1 MDWTRREWL
10 AGAGSLMLAGYGL
23 PLSAMQ
29 NRPLKF
35 ATTPVFL
42 DRQATLLQRWQRYL
56 EAHLARPVAFV
67 QRANY
72 REITDLLL
80 AGEVDCAWI
89 CGFPYVRHR
98 PALRLV
104 SVPLYQGEPLYQAYI
119 IAPANNS
126 AIRHLKDL
134 RGTVFA
140 YADPDS
146 NSGWLAPQV
155 LLKKQDNTQ
164 ANDFFRRTFFT
175 WSHRKVVQA
184 VAVGLAQGGAVDG
197 YVWDTLA
204 RGHPE
209 LTEKTRI
216 IERSGP
222 FGFPPI
228 VARQNMPA
236 PEIQALQRALQA
248 MHLDVE
254 GQTVLA
260 ALNLDGFASA
270 KPGLYDG
277 IEANWRSLGG

>member
-1 MDWTRREWL
+1 MNWTRRDWLGAAGGLVL
-10 AGAGSLMLAGYGL
+10 AGASSSRASDI
-23 PLSAMQ
+23 P
-29 NRPLKF
+29 PLKF

-56 EAHLARPVAFV
+56 ETHLARPVAFV

-80 AGEVDCAWI
+80 AGEIDCAWI

-98 PALRLV
+98 PAWRLV
-104 SVPLYQGEPLYQAYI
+104 TVPLYQGAPLYQAYI
-119 IAPANNS
+119 IAPADNS
-126 AIRHLKDL
+126 AIHRLKDL

-155 LLKKQDNTQ
+155 LLKKQGNTQ

-277 IEANWRSLGG
+277 IEANWRILGG

>member
-1 MDWTRREWL
+1 MNWTRRDWLGAAGGLVL
-10 AGAGSLMLAGYGL
+10 AGASSSRASDI
-23 PLSAMQ
+23 P
-29 NRPLKF
+29 PLKF

-56 EAHLARPVAFV
+56 ETHLARPVAFV

-104 SVPLYQGEPLYQAYI
+104 SVPLYQGAPLYQAYI
-119 IAPANNS
+119 IAPTDNS
-126 AIRHLKDL
+126 ATHRLKDL

-228 VARQNMPA
+228 VARHDMPA

-254 GQTVLA
+254 GQVVLA

-270 KPGLYDG
+270 KPDLYDG
-277 IEANWRSLGG
+277 IEANWRALVS

>member
-1 MDWTRREWL
+1 MKWTRRDWLGAAGGLVL
-10 AGAGSLMLAGYGL
+10 AGASSSRASDI
-23 PLSAMQ
+23 P
-29 NRPLKF
+29 PLKF

-56 EAHLARPVAFV
+56 ETHLARPVAFV

-80 AGEVDCAWI
+80 AGEVDCAWV

-104 SVPLYQGEPLYQAYI
+104 SVPLYQGAPLYQAYI
-119 IAPANNS
+119 IAPTDNS
-126 AIRHLKDL
+126 AIHRLKDL

-155 LLKKQDNTQ
+155 LLKKQGNTQ

-228 VARQNMPA
+228 VARHDMPA

-254 GQTVLA
+254 GQVVLA
-260 ALNLDGFASA
+260 ALNLDGFASV
-270 KPGLYDG
+270 KPDLYDG

>member
-1 MDWTRREWL
+1 MNWTRRDWL
-10 AGAGSLMLAGYGL
+10 GAAGGLMLAGASSSRASDI
-23 PLSAMQ
+23 P
-29 NRPLKF
+29 PLKF

-56 EAHLARPVAFV
+56 ETHLARPVAFV

-104 SVPLYQGEPLYQAYI
+104 TVPLYQGAPLYQAYI
-119 IAPANNS
+119 IAPADNS
-126 AIRHLKDL
+126 AIRHFKDL

-155 LLKKQDNTQ
+155 LLKKQGNTQ
-164 ANDFFRRTFFT
+164 ASDFFRRTFFT

-228 VARQNMPA
+228 VARHDMPA

-277 IEANWRSLGG
+277 IEAYWRILGG

>member
-1 MDWTRREWL
+1 MNWTRRDWLGAAGGLVL
-10 AGAGSLMLAGYGL
+10 AGTSSSRAADI
-23 PLSAMQ
+23 A
-29 NRPLKF
+29 PLKF
-35 ATTPVFL
+35 ATTSVFL

-56 EAHLARPVAFV
+56 ETHLSRPVAFV

-80 AGEVDCAWI
+80 AGKVDCAWI

-98 PALRLV
+98 HALRLV
-104 SVPLYQGEPLYQAYI
+104 TVPLYQGAPLYEAYI
-119 IAPANNS
+119 IAPTDNS

-134 RGTVFA
+134 RGSVFA

-155 LLKKQDNTQ
+155 LLKKLG
-164 ANDFFRRTFFT
+164 NDFFRRTFFT

-204 RGHPE
+204 RGHPG

-216 IERSGP
+216 IERFGP

-228 VARQNMPA
+228 VARHNMPA
-236 PEIQALQRALQA
+236 LEIQALQSVLQA

-254 GQTVLA
+254 GQAVLA
-260 ALNLDGFASA
+260 ALNLDGFVSA

-277 IEANWRSLGG
+277 IEANWRALVS